1 MSIPWFSIRKNIYS
15 NVVRNITTE
24 LEAPDSVGVFDF
36 QRTLFVYSVIH
47 EWQIK

>member
-1 MSIPWFSIRKNIYS
+1 MSIPWISIRTFLA
-15 NVVRNITTE
+15 VLLDITTE
-24 LEAPDSVGVFDF
+24 LEASDSVGVFDF